1 MQPRNS
7 KKAKII
13 YQALA
18 EVIQDL
24 RLKQGKS
31 QRILSSEYDYPKS
44 LLSRVENGVNE
55 AKVISIWT
63 ISESLGIKISDLL
76 KIVEE
81 KLPKDFKLMD
91 E

>member
-13 YQALA
+13 YQTLA
-18 EVIQDL
+18 EVIQEL

-31 QRILSSEYDYPKS
+31 QRTLANEYDYPKS
-44 LLSRVENGVNE
+44 LLSRIENGVNE
-55 AKVISIWT
+55 SKIISIWT

-76 KIVEE
+76 KRVEE

>member
-18 EVIQDL
+18 EAIQDL

-55 AKVISIWT
+55 AKIISIWT

-81 KLPKDFKLMD
+81 KLPEDFKLMD

>member
-13 YQALA
+13 YTVLA

-24 RLKQGKS
+24 RIKQGKS
-31 QRILSSEYDYPKS
+31 QRVLSNEYDYPKS
-44 LLSRVENGVNE
+44 LLSRIENGVNE
-55 AKVISIWT
+55 AKITSIWT

>member
-1 MQPRNS
+1 MQQRNS

-13 YQALA
+13 YQTLA
-18 EVIQDL
+18 EVLQDL
-24 RLKQGKS
+24 RIKQGKS
-31 QRILSSEYDYPKS
+31 QRTLSNEYDYPKS

-55 AKVISIWT
+55 AKLISIWT

-76 KIVEE
+76 KRVEE
-81 KLPKDFKLMD
+81 KLPEDFTLMD